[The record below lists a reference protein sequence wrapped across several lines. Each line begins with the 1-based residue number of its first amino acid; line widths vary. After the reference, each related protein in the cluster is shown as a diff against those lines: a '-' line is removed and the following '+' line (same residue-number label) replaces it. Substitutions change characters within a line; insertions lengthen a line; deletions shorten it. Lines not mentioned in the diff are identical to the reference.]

1 MRWIRRRHRVAQSL
15 LRPILRLYFYYG
27 WSYRYSGERY
37 REEDPRQPY
46 LILANHNGAV
56 DPILL
61 SLSFRRP
68 IYYVASDHIFRWG
81 LASKVIQFL
90 AAPIPIVKAQLD
102 LKAIHQMAAI
112 SREGGTIGLF
122 PSGNGSFTGPEMP
135 IHLGTAKLARALKLP
150 VLLFRFEGG
159 YLTRPRWG
167 VTTRR
172 GTMSGRVV
180 RALSVDEI
188 KAMTPEALLQI
199 IQQELDAD
207 PYREPLNDHAI
218 PVQLFKGKRLA
229 EYLER
234 VLFVCPDCHRLNTLR
249 SKEDRLS
256 CSCGFT
262 TRYGEDGY
270 FYTDAS
276 THLAALP
283 HVKAFD
289 QFQLEY
295 LTRWLAQEDIFQK
308 HRKAPFF
315 TDEGETL
322 SVVQRASH
330 AEKALHGQLALYSD
344 RLVFRPDRPAQPS
357 QLTQPVQPADQTA
370 LEFPLEQI
378 RFIAV
383 HGPQTLQFQD
393 ARTNLVYEVH
403 ADHPRSA
410 YRYRVLVDLLKPRI
424 LQNQSIDPTTN
435 QAR

>member
-15 LRPILRLYFYYG
+15 LRPILRLYYG

-167 VTTRR
+167 ATTRK
-172 GTMSGRVV
+172 GVMSGRVV
-180 RALSVDEI
+180 RELGVDEI
-188 KAMTPEALLQI
+188 AAMTPEELLQL

-207 PYREPLNDHAI
+207 PYRSDLDAHASS
-218 PVQLFKGKRLA
+218 VQHYKGKRLA

-249 SKEDRLS
+249 SKEDRLF
-256 CSCGFT
+256 CTCGFT
-262 TRYGEDGY
+262 TGYGEDGY
-270 FYTDAS
+270 FYTENS

-295 LTRWLAQEDIFQK
+295 LTSWLAQESTLQK
-308 HRKAPFF
+308 HQMTPFF
-315 TDEGETL
+315 ADEGETL

-344 RLVFRPDRPAQPS
+344 RLVFQPDQPAQP
-357 QLTQPVQPADQTA
+357 AGETA

-403 ADHPRSA
+403 ADQPRSA
-410 YRYRVLVDLLKPRI
+410 YRYRVMIELLKPWMH
-424 LQNQSIDPTTN
+424 QSKTTDPSTN
-435 QAR
+435 PAR